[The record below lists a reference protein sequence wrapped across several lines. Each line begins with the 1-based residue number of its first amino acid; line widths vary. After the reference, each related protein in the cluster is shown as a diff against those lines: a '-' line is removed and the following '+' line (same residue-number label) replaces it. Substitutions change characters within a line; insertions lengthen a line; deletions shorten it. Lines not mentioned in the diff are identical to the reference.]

1 MMMMNIYFGLM
12 SLNRMMRSLRMMM
25 KKMKVLSY
33 LLLTVMKNFAWN
45 RMMNNLGYLYY
56 SNRKTMIENMSLM
69 IFQRNWWKRT
79 E

>member
-1 MMMMNIYFGLM
+1 MMNIYFGLM

-45 RMMNNLGYLYY
+45 RMMNNIGYLYY

>member
-1 MMMMNIYFGLM
+1 M